1 MNALFISFSMCL
13 LLLAGS
19 CSNTLSPQNS
29 SPIQKGPWSIDFKT
43 SGGFG
48 GIGKG
53 NIAIDSDG
61 KCTYSQAVDRQTK
74 KGVTGTLY
82 QRQLQPLTEAV
93 ARLDPNG
100 WNKPGLNVA
109 APDAF
114 GYNLELRTGPDK
126 TDVATVKWYDN
137 TADQLPEDLKRLST
151 LLEQAMQLHPC
162 GGPP

>member
-1 MNALFISFSMCL
+1 MAGFLISLSMFL

-19 CSNTLSPQNS
+19 CSGTTPSVPKP

-48 GIGKG
+48 GMGQG

-61 KCTYSQAVDRQTK
+61 KCHYSANNRDQVRSS
-74 KGVTGTLY
+74 VTGTLY
-82 QRQLQPLTEAV
+82 PRQLQPLSEAV

-126 TDVATVKWYDN
+126 KDVATVKWWDN
-137 TADQLPEDLKRLST
+137 TADQLPEDLKRLSA
-151 LLEQAMQLHPC
+151 LLEQAMKLPC